1 MSSIPTTLRHEARK
15 WTRLGRAVLN
25 QASPAYVIAFVT
37 GRCAMLCPMCC
48 PASTSARKTPEMT
61 PEQWGRA
68 FRGLS
73 NLVHLT
79 ITGGEPFVRRD
90 LLDVILAMAEASG
103 TPRISINTAGSR
115 TGDVLATVASLLE
128 RLPQT
133 RLCLSI
139 SLDGPAAVHD
149 RLRGI
154 PGGFAAACETISGAA
169 RLRSQH
175 GRLDL
180 RVSSLLQQGNRDVL
194 TAFLGETQAWP
205 IDYHEV
211 IMVRDVEPG
220 IQRALEA
227 TYAELTALQLRRTSA
242 RYARSLDFRIAR
254 ELRRRVLGEVSGDRP
269 TSGCM
274 AGGRMVEVFPDGLV
288 RGCEMKKM
296 WGKSA
301 LGSVA
306 EGTSLAEIVAA
317 PAAARFRA
325 EAASCRC
332 SFECA
337 IGCDIAFRPSRWWH
351 LL

>member
-1 MSSIPTTLRHEARK
+1 MQDVRT
-15 WTRLGRAVLN
+15 WTRLGRALLAP
-25 QASPAYVIAFVT
+25 ASPAYVIAFVT
-37 GRCAMLCPMCC
+37 GRCAMLCPLCC
-48 PASTSARKTPEMT
+48 PASTSSRKTPEMT

-73 NLVHLT
+73 SLVHLT

-90 LLDVILAMAEASG
+90 LVDVILAMARASA

-115 TGDVLATVASLLE
+115 TEDVLATVAKLLE
-128 RLPQT
+128 LLPGT

-149 RLRGI
+149 RLRGLA
-154 PGGFAAACETISGAA
+154 GGFAAARETIAGAA
-169 RLRSQH
+169 HLRSQH

-180 RVSSLLQQGNRDVL
+180 RVSSLLQKENRDAL
-194 TAFLGETQAWP
+194 PAFLEETQAWP

-220 IQRALEA
+220 VQRDLETA
-227 TYAELTALQLRRTSA
+227 YADLTATQLRRASA
-242 RYARSLDFRIAR
+242 GYARSVDFRIAR
-254 ELRRRVLGEVSGDRP
+254 ELRRRVLGEVSGERP
-269 TSGCM
+269 TTGCM

-296 WGKSA
+296 WGKST

-306 EGTSLAEIVAA
+306 GGIPLTEVVAG